1 MSIPGLVQKAQKSTR
16 RDILDIAASDRF
28 FNHEKRQAADALESA
43 LRWYCKQQ
51 RKYGD
56 EYVNVPG
63 YHQLGREPSKPNPLD
78 CTVRTQ
84 ALDKVATSFGE
95 SVQGILE
102 AGTFFVA
109 GIAGGVF
116 PDDMFSNRTLKFALE
131 FYTERALNAKNLS
144 SGERL
149 KTAMML
155 GFISA
160 NLSAK
165 QFAKE
170 VATSGLRGTLGAVR
184 EYISLLCRAVRGD
197 TIAMGKL
204 LNLATVLG
212 LGAGIR
218 RWRRK
223 RSRGGRGR
231 VVDNP
236 SDPFDP
242 VRERPMAEHLAGEGR
257 TVERMPRSGTGR
269 GGDALVDGVPSEFK
283 KLDPGAT
290 SSTIKTQVSHSLKR
304 GGQARDMYI
313 DARGSG
319 LTKAEAEHALRRI
332 GHPDIHR
339 GKLDNVTIVGDGFE
353 VKTTFP

>member
-218 RWRRK
+218 RWRRRRARARTHIESIDDVLDNPDLLK
-223 RSRGGRGR
+223 GGVRPDDLLESLGGRAPDGWR
-231 VVDNP
+231 
-236 SDPFDP
+236 
-242 VRERPMAEHLAGEGR
+242 
-257 TVERMPRSGTGR
+257 VERLGKGRHAGQGWVLREYTPRGDPTGR
-269 GGDALVDGVPSEFK
+269 QVRWHPGGGHH
-283 KLDPGAT
+283 GAEPYWKVVNYN
-290 SSTIKTQVSHSLKR
+290 SK
-304 GGQARDMYI
+304 
-313 DARGSG
+313 SG
-319 LTKAEAEHALRRI
+319 EIR
-332 GHPDIHR
+332 
-339 GKLDNVTIVGDGFE
+339 
-353 VKTTFP
+353 